1 MRRYFINY
9 DSEVVHMA
17 AYHGLSEEL
26 QERIREDQRRHWV
39 NPCVWYPLPQR
50 RDGDAGIPAGVSD
63 IL

>member
-39 NPCVWYPLPQR
+39 NPCVFVDENAVRRR
-50 RDGDAGIPAGVSD
+50 RDHEIGRAHV
-63 IL
+63 